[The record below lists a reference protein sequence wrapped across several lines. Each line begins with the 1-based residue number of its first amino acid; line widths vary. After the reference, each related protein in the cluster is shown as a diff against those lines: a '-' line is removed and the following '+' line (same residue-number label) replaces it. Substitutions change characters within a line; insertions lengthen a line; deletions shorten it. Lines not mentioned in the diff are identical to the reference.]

1 VANLPVLLEYCLPFV
16 KKDGIFIAM
25 KGKNIEEVADSKK
38 ALEVL
43 GGKIEEIMEITL
55 PFSDNT
61 RNIIIVRK
69 FRQTTSN
76 YPRKAGKPSKMP
88 LI

>member
-1 VANLPVLLEYCLPFV
+1 M
-16 KKDGIFIAM
+16 KKEGIFIAM
-25 KGKNIEEVADSKK
+25 KGKNIEEVSDAKK

-43 GGKIEEIMEITL
+43 GGKIENIKEIML
-55 PFSDNT
+55 PFSDNV
-61 RNIIIVRK
+61 RNIIVIRK
-69 FRQTTSN
+69 FRQTAPN

>member
-1 VANLPVLLEYCLPFV
+1 
-16 KKDGIFIAM
+16 M